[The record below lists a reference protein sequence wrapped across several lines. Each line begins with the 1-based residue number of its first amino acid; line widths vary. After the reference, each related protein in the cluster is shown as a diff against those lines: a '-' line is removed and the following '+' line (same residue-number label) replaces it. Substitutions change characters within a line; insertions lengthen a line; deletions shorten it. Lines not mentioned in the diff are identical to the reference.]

1 MARKGWYSSV
11 VPHIQDANLVID
23 FPCGRFLGPGFYLM
37 MSALWIPMKRQ
48 LGRIAEQATSWK
60 NWFENSDYDGLM
72 TSRTQSRLAS
82 NKCIN
87 PTALYQHVDASD
99 NSFDEG
105 WSNGVEF
112 LPDGNG
118 YNPRFFSMIIMR
130 EWAGGCVKR
139 SWKFPSGWRDIQTDL
154 PCPKGTS

>member
-1 MARKGWYSSV
+1 MKPDDAEVPNKLECKYS
-11 VPHIQDANLVID
+11 
-23 FPCGRFLGPGFYLM
+23 
-37 MSALWIPMKRQ
+37 
-48 LGRIAEQATSWK
+48 
-60 NWFENSDYDGLM
+60 
-72 TSRTQSRLAS
+72 
-82 NKCIN
+82 IN
-87 PTALYQHVDASD
+87 PTALYQNADASD